1 MSGWEVE
8 SCGGLKGGEEGELIS
23 ELKSN
28 IRKKKNFFSMQAMAG
43 GGLVNYSSQG
53 KCSSFPVFVKKAL
66 LAHSYGHSLTYLWLL
81 LSHSGQVLH
90 HSNAF
95 KP

>member
-1 MSGWEVE
+1 MIDPGRVGSWPDKERGICVSGWEVG

-28 IRKKKNFFSMQAMAG
+28 IRKKKKKVFYAG
-43 GGLVNYSSQG
+43 NGRRGELVNYSPQG

-66 LAHSYGHSLTYLWLL
+66 LAHS
-81 LSHSGQVLH
+81 
-90 HSNAF
+90 
-95 KP
+95 